1 LEEQVSVNQDALDA
15 LEDIEDQTEEIE
27 KRGRDQVSEIYN
39 QVKDGLVKQY
49 EKEIEAL
56 ENVSS
61 AIEDAQSALISKIQ
75 EQIDDARQARD
86 NEKTEKSIAD
96 KELRLAYLM
105 RDTSGGNALEIA
117 ELQKEI
123 DEDKEAYTDSL
134 VD

>member
-123 DEDKEAYTDSL
+123 DEDKEAYTNSL